1 MFLSLGAVA
10 VADVEVLGC
19 GVIAWKPPQG
29 NECEELTY
37 TVRFFDGLSYFASA
51 GGYRNIQQI
60 TNTDQ
65 TWAIA
70 EDFPTDGRT
79 VRADVSIIIICFM
92 WSC

>member
-1 MFLSLGAVA
+1 MA

-37 TVRFFDGLSYFASA
+37 IVRFFDGETYSTSA
-51 GGYRNIQQI
+51 GGYRTIQLN

-65 TWAIA
+65 TGRQWAIA

-79 VRADVSIIIICFM
+79 VRADVSIIMYALCG
-92 WSC
+92 SH